1 MNKNISKQKKNYKN
15 IKHHGRRVKSLK
27 EKYRRFDMQ
36 IIRVSDERKGT
47 DGREGIIK
55 PTIDKMF
62 FELQTEK
69 FTTSQKGLM
78 EKKNLFYIFICIP
91 VSYSEFLK

>member
-1 MNKNISKQKKNYKN
+1 MNKNISKQKKKYKN

-47 DGREGIIK
+47 DGRERIIK

-69 FTTSQKGLM
+69 FITSQKGLM
-78 EKKNLFYIFICIP
+78 EKKNLIFICIP